1 MPVSKPFQNI
11 LVIGPNIGMGG
22 VERASCNVANGLQ
35 SLGHKVTYLAL
46 IPEEPFF
53 HLDAEYVE
61 PKDFNENRMNFSK
74 TLQFIRHH
82 VKQIQPDTILSFTK
96 FYAATANL
104 ALLGTRFGIVV
115 SERSSPLYR
124 WPFKIE
130 FIARLSFWLKRPKAV
145 ISQTKI
151 ASHYHQKYYGKTQ
164 YYVIPNPV
172 REIKKYPELKREKTI
187 LAVGRFHDHCKG
199 FDLLVKAFNLV
210 ENSQWRL
217 VFAGGTKAQG
227 NYLLDL
233 AKEDKKDRIEFLGVV
248 RDMDRL
254 YARAGIFT
262 MPSRSEGF
270 PNALAEA
277 MSAGC
282 CCVSFDFIAG
292 ASDMIR
298 NRKNGVLVPPQDIE
312 QLAKEIDCLIKDEA
326 SRITYQSEAVK
337 TRQLLKQEVITRKY
351 QAVLSE

>member
-1 MPVSKPFQNI
+1 MKI
-11 LVIGPNIGMGG
+11 MIIGPNVGVGG
-22 VERASCNVANGLQ
+22 VERASSNIANGLTG
-35 SLGHKVTYLAL
+35 LGEHATYLAL
-46 IPEEPFF
+46 IPEKPFF
-53 HLDAEYVE
+53 ELKAKYIE
-61 PKDFNENRMNFSK
+61 PDGFNVRSMDVYK
-74 TLQFIRHH
+74 TLRFIRRH
-82 VKQIQPDTILSFTK
+82 VKRENPDAILCFTK
-96 FYAATANL
+96 FYAALANV
-104 ALLGTRFGIVV
+104 ALINTSYKVV
-115 SERSSPLYR
+115 ITERSTPLYK
-124 WPFKIE
+124 WPFKIKL
-130 FIARLSFWLKRPKAV
+130 FSRLSFWLKRPKAV

-172 REIKKYPELKREKTI
+172 REIKKYPEIKREKTI